1 MVGVFVESDEY
12 KKCLQSR
19 IGGAAQ
25 PNANAK
31 VLAAV
36 EILVPPP
43 RVQRD
48 FHELVE
54 PLVDENSSTE
64 RPMSFA
70 ICRSKVGEMS
80 RPLWNGTVV
89 LRPSGCRNCLCDPR
103 CPLR

>member
-54 PLVDENSSTE
+54 PLVDEREVLQVQNQ
-64 RPMSFA
+64 RRKAARDLLLPRLMS
-70 ICRSKVGEMS
+70 GEIA
-80 RPLWNGTVV
+80 V
-89 LRPSGCRNCLCDPR
+89 
-103 CPLR
+103 